1 MFMNL
6 VKTLG
11 HIHCTIYN
19 ARTTTVPYAFIV
31 VLTIVRYNYP
41 LHFTGY
47 VHIHTCIYMSI
58 SFMSHLYV
66 LQIPCLQ
73 HTKIESHVYIILYI
87 HMYILFMSHL
97 YVLQIPCLQH
107 TKIESPISTCMC
119 VVRKTHLYVK
129 TN

>member
-11 HIHCTIYN
+11 HVHCTIYN

-47 VHIHTCIYMSI
+47 VHI
-58 SFMSHLYV
+58 
-66 LQIPCLQ
+66 
-73 HTKIESHVYIILYI
+73 YI
-87 HMYILFMSHL
+87 HMYIHVYIIHEPLVCTSNTMLAAH
-97 YVLQIPCLQH
+97 
-107 TKIESPISTCMC
+107 K
-119 VVRKTHLYVK
+119 
-129 TN
+129 N